1 MIKRLTDPK
10 EFEKAVRD
18 IFDLF
23 DLENEQYAHHFL
35 KHDKEGIIR
44 CFAQT
49 QILTWDLLTWGNENS
64 DGNYDALIAFMNH
77 KDEKFGERI
86 FAEYIWLSKNPKVG
100 YRLFKTAVAEAR
112 KKEFKYITM
121 GATMRHPDHKKVIR
135 FYKKMGFLKD
145 SEAYI
150 ARLWTKKYQKN

>member
-35 KHDKEGIIR
+35 KHDKEG
-44 CFAQT
+44 
-49 QILTWDLLTWGNENS
+49 
-64 DGNYDALIAFMNH
+64 
-77 KDEKFGERI
+77 
-86 FAEYIWLSKNPKVG
+86 
-100 YRLFKTAVAEAR
+100 